1 MKRYRIGQEITV
13 RWAIL
18 SSGEPRPL
26 AGRDLKLVLHS
37 PRYADHQI
45 DNFTT
50 DGNVAEFN
58 ITPDMAKMTGVYS
71 LTLWENYG
79 KPRQTAVD
87 SCRAFELV
95 PTTCDIDNCHDLADG
110 ETLQLCSFLDTGIK
124 GDPGEGVPAGGATGQ
139 ILSKASDKDF
149 DSAWEYPAGRR
160 AKSAS
165 GQSSAEVHNE
175 SQFQGGDTLPGHNSF
190 SEGSGFAAGAYAH
203 AEGGSTTASGEYTHA
218 EGLNTTATGSVSHAE
233 NRQTIA
239 SGDYSHAGGSQSEAR
254 GTSSFAHGKNAVAV
268 NEGEVV
274 FGMNPEV
281 DDSGNSIFQLGAG
294 SGAAEGKRKTVFRI
308 DKDGTI
314 ICTDPTTGEKM
325 ALQEVIKQVQQTLY
339 DFFNNAED
347 ADETINKWHEVEAF
361 LAGIKETDNLAGILS
376 DINAKLNETADLSQV
391 VRTDDEQNLTDTARN
406 TARINISAMADTPS
420 GDPMHYMFEQAG
432 ALWIPYS
439 NITTDGLEDWQIET
453 LNMEQAQVDGGVWWH
468 NDIFVSKEQN
478 RQNYIST
485 IGTYPVQL
493 NGYTLYLTA
502 NVSCTTNYKD
512 RSVRWLS
519 PTQGND
525 MCRYSNFR
533 TIYIPPIAFTN
544 LTRAFSENVFLYK
557 IIGAINLTQLTTPNY
572 INNIFNN
579 SPNLRHVQLYKLRLN
594 INLSTNNNL
603 SIESGVYFINN
614 VAADATGVVV
624 ILHAAAYERFIA
636 DPTIQAALAAH
647 TNITLAAAGSTA
659 VASAAAPARM
669 MSLRAAPLLVTEPE
683 IADGQLVAPAGMFIT
698 QAADV
703 ADSERLY
710 FTRKTWNVDD
720 DISIW
725 RAAAVSE
732 CVEWQARMA
741 AEDDAM
747 VINN

>member
-1 MKRYRIGQEITV
+1 MKSYRIGQEITV

-45 DNFTT
+45 DNFTI
-50 DGNVAEFN
+50 DGNVVEFN

-124 GDPGEGVPAGGATGQ
+124 GDPGEGVPAGGAPGQ
-139 ILSKASDKDF
+139 VLSKASNKDF
-149 DSAWEYPAGRR
+149 DSEWIDPAGRR
-160 AKSAS
+160 VKSSS
-165 GQSSAEVHNE
+165 GQDTAEIHNA
-175 SQFQGGDTLPGHNSF
+175 SQFQDLADTVPGHNSF
-190 SEGSGFAAGAYAH
+190 SEGSGF
-203 AEGGSTTASGEYTHA
+203 
-218 EGLNTTATGSVSHAE
+218 
-233 NRQTIA
+233 A

-254 GTSSFAHGKNAVAV
+254 GTSSFAHGTNTVAM

-294 SGAAEGKRKTVFRI
+294 AVADKRKTVFRVN
-308 DKDGTI
+308 KDGTI
-314 ICTDPTTGEKM
+314 ICVDPTTGEKM
-325 ALQEVIKQVQQTLY
+325 ALQEVIKQLQQTLY

-347 ADETINKWHEVEAF
+347 ADETINKWHEVKAF
-361 LAGIKETDNLAGILS
+361 LDGIKDTDNLASILAGINETLS
-376 DINAKLNETADLSQV
+376 KTADLSQV
-391 VRTDDEQNLTDTARN
+391 VRTDEAQNLTAEAQQTAR
-406 TARINISAMADTPS
+406 TNISAMTDTPS
-420 GDPMHYMFEQAG
+420 GDPMHDMYEQAG
-432 ALWIPYS
+432 AVWNSETGYWEL
-439 NITTDGLEDWQIET
+439 NT
-453 LNMEQAQVDGGVWWH
+453 LND
-468 NDIFVSKEQN
+468 
-478 RQNYIST
+478 
-485 IGTYPVQL
+485 
-493 NGYTLYLTA
+493 
-502 NVSCTTNYKD
+502 
-512 RSVRWLS
+512 
-519 PTQGND
+519 
-525 MCRYSNFR
+525 
-533 TIYIPPIAFTN
+533 
-544 LTRAFSENVFLYK
+544 
-557 IIGAINLTQLTTPNY
+557 LTTEEMRQIYAESHLSRTSANMEGYWRESKSRTNICNSVWSANSALVMFSKCSNLLVANLAWGNY
-572 INNIFNN
+572 PMNCSKLDSAFDRCSKLKTIINEI
-579 SPNLRHVQLYKLRLN
+579 SLYAST
-594 INLSTNNNL
+594 STNNAFYGCAALETLYIRNIKSLSFADSPNL
-603 SIESGVYFINN
+603 SIESGVYFINKSTE
-614 VAADATGVVV
+614 TGIVVT
-624 ILHAAAYERFIA
+624 LHDDAYERFIA

-647 TNITLAAAGSTA
+647 TNITLAAAGSPA
-659 VASAAAPARM
+659 VVTAAAPARM
-669 MSLRAAPLLVTEPE
+669 MSLRAAPLRATELE
-683 IADGQLVAPAGMFIT
+683 IADGQLIAPAGMFIT

-725 RAAAVSE
+725 RVASVSE
-732 CVEWQARMA
+732 REEWQERMN